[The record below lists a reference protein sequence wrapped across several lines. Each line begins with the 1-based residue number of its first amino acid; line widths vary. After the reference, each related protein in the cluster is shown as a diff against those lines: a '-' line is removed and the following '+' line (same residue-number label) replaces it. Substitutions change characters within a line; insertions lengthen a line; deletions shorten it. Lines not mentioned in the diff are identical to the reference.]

1 MSADKSLFAAGQPGD
16 KANMSRT
23 KPHHVTFAH
32 WLAVAMVWGLAGYGL
47 LVAPKAEA
55 RRDQIHLIACR

>member
-1 MSADKSLFAAGQPGD
+1 
-16 KANMSRT
+16 MSRT